1 MKVLDLRCE
10 HGHAF
15 EGWFGSEDDYR
26 QQLERGLLECPLC
39 GTKAVQR
46 LPSAPRLNLSG
57 ARAEPSQSAAAT
69 PATAPA
75 AAAANSTATSVAPSP
90 DAQRQAAQ
98 AQWLQAVRHVMAN
111 TEDVGSQFAEEA
123 RRIHYGEAE
132 NRGIRGQASKEETQ
146 ALSEEGIEIFSLPVP
161 EALKGPVQ

>member
-57 ARAEPSQSAAAT
+57 ARAEPSQGGVAS
-69 PATAPA
+69 PVTAPA
-75 AAAANSTATSVAPSP
+75 PANSTVSTATPPAP
-90 DAQRQAAQ
+90 DAQRQAAAQ

-146 ALSEEGIEIFSLPVP
+146 ALSDEGIDVFSLPIP
-161 EALKGPVQ
+161 EALKGPLQ

>member
-26 QQLERGLLECPLC
+26 RQLERGQLECPLC
-39 GTKAVQR
+39 STKAVQR

-57 ARAEPSQSAAAT
+57 ARAEPSKSAASAAP
-69 PATAPA
+69 PAAPA
-75 AAAANSTATSVAPSP
+75 PSVGPGSVVAPAP
-90 DAQRQAAQ
+90 DAERQAAQ
-98 AQWLQAVRHVMAN
+98 ALWLQAVRHVMAN

-132 NRGIRGQASKEETQ
+132 NRAIRGQASKEETQ
-146 ALSEEGIEIFSLPVP
+146 ELSEEGIDIFSMPVP
-161 EALKGPVQ
+161 DALKGPLQ

>member
-57 ARAEPSQSAAAT
+57 ARAEPSQSAAAA
-69 PATAPA
+69 PATAAPAQA
-75 AAAANSTATSVAPSP
+75 AASAAVPPMA

-146 ALSEEGIEIFSLPVP
+146 ALSEEGIDVFSLPVP

>member
-26 QQLERGLLECPLC
+26 QQLERGQLACPLC

-57 ARAEPSQSAAAT
+57 ARAEPPQSAASAAP
-69 PATAPA
+69 PAAPA
-75 AAAANSTATSVAPSP
+75 PLTGPGSAVAPAP
-90 DAQRQAAQ
+90 DAERQAAQ
-98 AQWLQAVRHVMAN
+98 ALWLQAVRHVMAN

-132 NRGIRGQASKEETQ
+132 NRAIRGQASKEETQ
-146 ALSEEGIEIFSLPVP
+146 ALGEEGIDVISMPVP
-161 EALKGPVQ
+161 DALKGPLQ